1 MKNQVFDSLL
11 DFSSKRAKLQG
22 IYSDADG
29 LLEALKMDSE
39 RKSLSESR
47 TNLDADTFKV
57 LVIGEFKRGKSTFIN
72 ALLGEEVLPSF
83 SIPCTAVI
91 NEIKYSEQKR
101 AVLHFQSP
109 LPASRPKLADDVE
122 KHIAA
127 HADEASI
134 PPMEIPVERIEE
146 FVVIPDPGKDQAE
159 SVSESPFAKVDIFW
173 PIDLCKNKV
182 EIIDS
187 PGLNEH
193 GTRTKVTT
201 DYLSKVDAVIFVLS
215 CSALASESEL
225 NVIDDAIIG
234 GGHEEIFFVCN
245 RFDEIRERDRQKLVE
260 YGHKRLEERTKL
272 GSDGILFLSS
282 RDALDAKLD
291 KDAEALQS
299 SGFPK
304 LEQELVSF
312 LVHDRG
318 RMKLLRPANALRRQL
333 NKAIREVIPMRR
345 AMLSDS
351 LAELER
357 KYGEAKPRLDAA
369 EKRRSIIQ
377 SKIETESLKIR
388 TDAKDLM
395 VRFVKDCADEVPNWL
410 SIYKPKQSLTFIS
423 LESTKTQCGK
433 LAQEQLE
440 YVQHKIAEK
449 QKAWL
454 ETVFRPRME
463 QGLSVIRER
472 TSVDMDEFFAIV
484 DEVRMNIKSED
495 ATKDQRDIPG
505 WERVVA
511 AGAGLLLWSEG
522 SAMMGAMGGF
532 KGLVQ
537 SLLPQFGV
545 IFGLLLLGVTN
556 PWIFIPAL
564 LGAGGIQAMFSN
576 KSMEKKLRDTIVRQ
590 IQDSLRKSAEESAED
605 SAKKI
610 DGKLADVRNGVNK
623 ELNNEIQTIRES
635 VESILKSK
643 RKGEADTKSE
653 SERLDEQFKT
663 AGTLLDQL
671 DELSDELAVPVH

>member
-1 MKNQVFDSLL
+1 MKTQFFDSLA
-11 DFSSKRAKLQG
+11 DFSANREKLQG
-22 IYSDADG
+22 IYSDADSLLKALKMDAERKG
-29 LLEALKMDSE
+29 LLEA
-39 RKSLSESR
+39 RA
-47 TNLDADTFKV
+47 NLDADTFKV

-91 NEIKYSEQKR
+91 NEIKYSETKR

-109 LPASRPKLADDVE
+109 LPDKRPKLADDVE
-122 KHIAA
+122 RHIAD
-127 HADEASI
+127 HRGEASI

-159 SVSESPFAKVDIFW
+159 SVAESPFAKVDIYW
-173 PIDLCKNKV
+173 PIDLCKNNV

-234 GGHEEIFFVCN
+234 GGHEDIFFVCN
-245 RFDEIRERDRQKLVE
+245 RFDEIRERERPRVVE
-260 YGHKRLEERTKL
+260 YGRQKLEERTKL

-291 KDAEALQS
+291 KDADALQS

-304 LEQELVSF
+304 LEKELVSF

-333 NKAIREVIPMRR
+333 NKAAREVIPMRKS
-345 AMLSDS
+345 MLDND
-351 LAELER
+351 LRDLEI
-357 KYGEAKPRLDAA
+357 KYADAKPRLDAA
-369 EKRRSIIQ
+369 EKRRTIIQ
-377 SKIETESLKIR
+377 SKIQVEALRIR

-395 VRFVKDCADEVPNWL
+395 VRFVKDCADEVPEWL
-410 SIYKPKQSLTFIS
+410 ATYDPKQHLTFLS
-423 LESTKTQCGK
+423 TESTKKQCEK
-433 LAQEQLE
+433 LAKEQLE
-440 YVQHKIAEK
+440 FVQHKIAER
-449 QKAWL
+449 QKEWVKN
-454 ETVFRPRME
+454 VFQPRME
-463 QGLSVIRER
+463 QGFSVIRER
-472 TSVDMDEFFAIV
+472 TSVDMDEFFSIV
-484 DEVRMNIKSED
+484 DEVRMSIKSED

-505 WERVVA
+505 WERIVA

-522 SAMMGAMGGF
+522 SAMMGAIGGF

-576 KSMEKKLRDTIVRQ
+576 KSMEKKLKDTIVRQ
-590 IQDSLRKSAEESAED
+590 IQDSLRKIAEESAEE

-610 DGKLADVRNGVNK
+610 DGKLADLRSGVDK

-635 VESILKSK
+635 VESILESK
-643 RKGEADTKSE
+643 RKGEGDTKAE
-653 SERLDEQFKT
+653 SARLDEQFKT

-671 DELSDELAVPVH
+671 DELSEELTFIKQ

>member
-1 MKNQVFDSLL
+1 MKQLFDSLL
-11 DFSSKRAKLQG
+11 DFSSKRAMLQG

-39 RKSLSESR
+39 RKGLAEAR
-47 TNLDADTFKV
+47 ANLDADTFKV

-109 LPASRPKLADDVE
+109 LPSSRPKLADDVE
-122 KHIAA
+122 KHIAS
-127 HADEASI
+127 HSGEASI
-134 PPMEIPVERIEE
+134 PPMEIPIERIEE

-173 PIDLCKNKV
+173 PIDLCKNNV

-201 DYLSKVDAVIFVLS
+201 DYLSRVDAVIFVLS

-234 GGHEEIFFVCN
+234 GGHEDIFFVCN
-245 RFDEIRERDRQKLVE
+245 RFDEIRERERPRVVE
-260 YGHKRLEERTKL
+260 YGRKRLAERTKL

-291 KDAEALQS
+291 KDADALQS

-333 NKAIREVIPMRR
+333 NKSIREVIPMRR
-345 AMLSDS
+345 AMLAGS
-351 LAELER
+351 LGELER
-357 KYGEAKPRLDAA
+357 NYEEAKPRLDAA

-377 SKIETESLKIR
+377 SKIQVESLRIR
-388 TDAKDLM
+388 ADAKDLM
-395 VRFVKDCADEVPNWL
+395 VRFVKDCADKVPEWL
-410 SIYKPKQSLTFIS
+410 SSYQPKQTLTFLS
-423 LESTKTQCGK
+423 LESTKTQCAK
-433 LAQEQLE
+433 LAKEQLE
-440 YVQHKIAEK
+440 FVQHKLAEK
-449 QKAWL
+449 QKEW
-454 ETVFRPRME
+454 TKDVFGPCME
-463 QGLSVIRER
+463 RGLATIRER
-472 TSVDMDEFFAIV
+472 TTVDIDEFFGIM
-484 DEVRMNIKSED
+484 DDVREKVQSAD

-505 WERVVA
+505 WERLVA
-511 AGAGLLLWSEG
+511 AGVGWLAISPGSALLGGTGGFNGLVKSILPQLGVAIVLGLL
-522 SAMMGAMGGF
+522 
-532 KGLVQ
+532 GL
-537 SLLPQFGV
+537 
-545 IFGLLLLGVTN
+545 TN
-556 PWIFIPAL
+556 PLIFIPAL

-576 KSMEKKLRDTIVRQ
+576 KSMEKKLQEQIVQ
-590 IQDSLRKSAEESAED
+590 SIQTSLRKSADDSAEESAR
-605 SAKKI
+605 KI
-610 DGKLADVRNGVNK
+610 DEKLAELTASIDSGLSK
-623 ELNNEIQTIRES
+623 EVQTIRES
-635 VESILKSK
+635 VESILDSK
-643 RKGEADTKSE
+643 RKGEAASRAE
-653 SERLDEQFKT
+653 SAALDDQFKA
-663 AGTLLDQL
+663 AGGLLDQI
-671 DELSDELAVPVH
+671 DELTEELTLTTR

>member
-1 MKNQVFDSLL
+1 MKQQFFDSLL
-11 DFSSKRAKLQG
+11 DFSAKRARLQG

-29 LLEALKMDSE
+29 LLDALKMDSE
-39 RKSLSESR
+39 RKALSESR
-47 TNLDADTFKV
+47 ANLDADTFKV

-127 HADEASI
+127 HSGEASI

-173 PIDLCKNKV
+173 PIDLCKNNV

-234 GGHEEIFFVCN
+234 GGHEDIFFVCN
-245 RFDEIRERDRQKLVE
+245 RFDEIRERERPRIVE
-260 YGHKRLEERTKL
+260 YGRKRLEERTKL

-291 KDAEALQS
+291 KDPEALQS

-333 NKAIREVIPMRR
+333 NKSIREVIPMRR
-345 AMLSDS
+345 SMIADS
-351 LAELER
+351 LGELER
-357 KYGEAKPRLDAA
+357 KYEEAKPRLEAA
-369 EKRRSIIQ
+369 EKRRAIIQ
-377 SKIETESLKIR
+377 SKIQVESLRIR

-395 VRFVKDCADEVPNWL
+395 IRFVKDCADEVPGWL
-410 SIYKPKQSLTFIS
+410 SDYKPKQQLSFFK
-423 LESTKTQCGK
+423 LENTKKQCEK

-449 QKAWL
+449 QRAWT
-454 ETVFRPRME
+454 ENVFRPRME
-463 QGLSVIRER
+463 QGLSIIKER
-472 TSVDMDEFFAIV
+472 TTIDMDEFFAIV

-505 WERVVA
+505 WERIVA

-522 SAMMGAMGGF
+522 SAMMGAVGGF

-537 SLLPQFGV
+537 SLLPQLGV
-545 IFGLLLLGVTN
+545 CLGLLVLGVTS

-564 LGAGGIQAMFSN
+564 LGAGSVQAMFTN
-576 KSMEKKLRDTIVRQ
+576 KSMEKKLRETIIRQ
-590 IQDSLRKSAEESAED
+590 IQDNLRKTSEEGAEESA
-605 SAKKI
+605 KKI
-610 DGKLADVRNGVNK
+610 
-623 ELNNEIQTIRES
+623 RETA
-635 VESILKSK
+635 ESLF
-643 RKGEADTKSE
+643 
-653 SERLDEQFKT
+653 L
-663 AGTLLDQL
+663 
-671 DELSDELAVPVH
+671 